1 MEEES
6 DFGMICGQED
16 GLRGLFLTVLRSPLG
31 KTWSLVALSVRQ
43 WIGIFICRDQ
53 IVKWRWR
60 KLKGYLL
67 NTITLYVDKED
78 ERSWKAGKSKRFSVA
93 SSSRV

>member
-31 KTWSLVALSVRQ
+31 KT
-43 WIGIFICRDQ
+43 
-53 IVKWRWR
+53 
-60 KLKGYLL
+60 
-67 NTITLYVDKED
+67 
-78 ERSWKAGKSKRFSVA
+78 
-93 SSSRV
+93 